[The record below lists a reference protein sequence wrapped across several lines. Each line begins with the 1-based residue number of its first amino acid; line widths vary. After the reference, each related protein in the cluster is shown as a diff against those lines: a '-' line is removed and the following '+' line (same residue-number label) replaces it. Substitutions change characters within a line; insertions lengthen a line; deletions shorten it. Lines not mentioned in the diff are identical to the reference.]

1 MDQQTE
7 EKEIKDWTSVLYC
20 PGNDILNQI
29 YADWPGFRIKLILE
43 SAENFYTDIRRI
55 QHLLTPP
62 VDLKKDFSELTNDEK
77 LPWLDFA
84 SALPSKL
91 RTLNLFIRPWK
102 EFCRTCLITD
112 NDLEKLAAKDH
123 RDIFSKKLLPRRSL
137 IPFQFLTD
145 AEKRFYIELNHL
157 IPPVFKKAGYELV
170 RPEEISE
177 ISDVLIR
184 KFARAIHSRYQHESK
199 RKGPVSKKSFY
210 MPWIRPGS
218 NAGNEYTSDFDDLP
232 VDIQSSNLDNA
243 YHIPTKL
250 LAIGYK
256 IRPVR
261 KGFEASTLHLSEEEI
276 ETMAK
281 VEHIRWCWDKILNGW
296 FYGELKDTRKKI
308 HPGIIPYE
316 DLEESEKEKDR
327 ELVRLIPAL
336 LKDIDYEAFPVNPDK
351 ISKLPYAIKPHSS
364 IHRILDETR
373 KMNAQI
379 RKLVTLSPETD
390 KMVKA
395 RNTRIEEAIKEIE
408 SSYLYAQHIQKT
420 FLPDNLYI
428 REIFPDSFVL
438 FKPRDIV
445 SGDFYFFSRQG
456 NNKIFAAA
464 DCTGHGIPGALLSI
478 IGYGI
483 LDQAINE
490 LKLTEPPEILN
501 HLYSRV
507 HRFLR
512 RNEDGTGL
520 YDDLDIA
527 LCIFDVESN
536 LLNYAGVSS
545 PLYHL
550 SEKGLIEYKSQNSIE
565 ECCESARSPFVSE
578 RIQLKQGDT
587 IYLFS
592 DGYIDQFGGSSHKKY
607 QSGRF
612 KDLLLA
618 IRNLSMPEQS
628 DRLYEELERWRDEND
643 EDQTDDILVTG
654 IRI

>member
-1 MDQQTE
+1 MDLQTE
-7 EKEIKDWTSVLYC
+7 EKEIKEWISVLYC
-20 PGNDILNQI
+20 PDNDILNQI
-29 YADWPGFRIKLILE
+29 SADWQKYRRKLICKL
-43 SAENFYTDIRRI
+43 AENFYSDIRRI
-55 QHLLTPP
+55 QHLLTSP
-62 VDLKKDFSELTNDEK
+62 VDLMKEFAELSNDERG
-77 LPWLDFA
+77 PWLDFT
-84 SALPSKL
+84 SALPGKL
-91 RTLNLFIRPWK
+91 RSLNLFIRPWK
-102 EFCRTCLITD
+102 EFCRTCLIPD
-112 NDLEKLAAKDH
+112 SDLEKLARNDYTN
-123 RDIFSKKLLPRRSL
+123 IFCPYLFPR
-137 IPFQFLTD
+137 IPFQHLPD
-145 AEKRFYIELNHL
+145 IEKRFYIELNHL
-157 IPPVFKKAGYELV
+157 IPPVLKKAGYELI

-177 ISDVLIR
+177 ISEIMVR
-184 KFARAIHSRYQHESK
+184 KFARAIHSRYQHELK

-210 MPWIRPGS
+210 MPWISTRKNRGS
-218 NAGNEYTSDFDDLP
+218 QYAYDFEDLP
-232 VDIQSSNLDNA
+232 EEIRSSNLDNA

-261 KGFEASTLHLSEEEI
+261 KGFEVSTLHLSEEEI

-296 FYGELKDTRKKI
+296 FYGEIKDTRKKT
-308 HPGIIPYE
+308 HPSIIPYE
-316 DLEESEKEKDR
+316 DLQESEKEKDR

-336 LKDIDYEAFPVNPDK
+336 LKDIGYEAFPVNPDK
-351 ISKLPYAIKPHSS
+351 IGKLPYAIKPHSS
-364 IHRILDETR
+364 IHRILNETR
-373 KMNAQI
+373 KMNTQI

-395 RNTRIEEAIKEIE
+395 RNNKIEEAIKEIE
-408 SSYLYAQHIQKT
+408 SSYYYAQHIQKT
-420 FLPDNLYI
+420 FLPDNLFI
-428 REIFPDSFVL
+428 RECFPDSFVL

-445 SGDFYFFSRQG
+445 SGDYYFFSRQG
-456 NNKIFAAA
+456 NMKIFAAA

-490 LKLTEPPEILN
+490 LKLTDPPEILN

-527 LCIFDVESN
+527 LCTLDLKTNI
-536 LLNYAGVSS
+536 LNYAGVGA

-550 SEKGLIEYKSQNSIE
+550 SERGLIEYKYQNSIE
-565 ECCESARSPFVSE
+565 ECCESARSPFTSE
-578 RIQLKQGDT
+578 RIQMKQGDT

-592 DGYIDQFGGSSHKKY
+592 DGYIDQFGGRFHKKY

-628 DRLYEELERWRDEND
+628 DHLYEEFERWRDEND
-643 EDQTDDILVTG
+643 EDQTDDILVMG